1 MRSRLASLLFVVTLG
16 LTLGAAAQTASPP
29 PKLEPVPAPPKL
41 EPVPEPEPRV
51 LPPEAAADP
60 ELQPQVTTVEREN
73 EKIEEYRVKGRLTMV
88 KVTPRH
94 GRPYYLVPE
103 GPDGSFVRH
112 DSLDTGLKV
121 PMW

>member
-1 MRSRLASLLFVVTLG
+1 MRSCLASLLAVITLG
-16 LTLGAAAQTASPP
+16 LTLGTAAQAPP
-29 PKLEPVPAPPKL
+29 PPKL
-41 EPVPEPEPRV
+41 EPVPEP
-51 LPPEAAADP
+51 PPPPPQVAADP

-73 EKIEEYRVKGRLTMV
+73 DKIEEYRVKGRLTMV

-121 PMW
+121 PMWLLYSF

>member
-16 LTLGAAAQTASPP
+16 LTLGAAAQTAPP
-29 PKLEPVPAPPKL
+29 PPKL
-41 EPVPEPEPRV
+41 EPVPEP
-51 LPPEAAADP
+51 PPPPPQVAADP
-60 ELQPQVTTVEREN
+60 ELQPQVLIIEREN

-121 PMW
+121 PMWLLYSF

>member
-16 LTLGAAAQTASPP
+16 MTLGAAAQTAPP
-29 PKLEPVPAPPKL
+29 PPKL
-41 EPVPEPEPRV
+41 EPVPEPPPP
-51 LPPEAAADP
+51 LPQAAADP

-121 PMW
+121 PMWLLYSF